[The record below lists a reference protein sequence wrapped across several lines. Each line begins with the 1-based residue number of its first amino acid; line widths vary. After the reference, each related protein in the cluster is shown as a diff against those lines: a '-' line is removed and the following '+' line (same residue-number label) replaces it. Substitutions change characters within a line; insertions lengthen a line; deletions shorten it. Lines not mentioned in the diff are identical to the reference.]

1 MLILVLMENKKRR
14 MNDMEPDLNIRMD
27 RIEAEMDA
35 LKNRV
40 SGMEQRKRKVRKI
53 DSIQGK
59 NSGSKTQ

>member
-1 MLILVLMENKKRR
+1 
-14 MNDMEPDLNIRMD
+14 MEPDLNIRMNKM
-27 RIEAEMDA
+27 EAEMDA

-59 NSGSKTQ
+59 NSSSKT

>member
-1 MLILVLMENKKRR
+1 MEV
-14 MNDMEPDLNIRMD
+14 DLNIRMNKV
-27 RIEAEMDA
+27 EAEMDA

-59 NSGSKTQ
+59 NSSSKT